1 MALFGNSKVA
11 VIESKIQGYEK
22 YFEKLDE
29 SIEKLSEVSV
39 GIKEMLIRHEGKLDE
54 RVLSEENINLK
65 LEEIKKESHS
75 EHVALEK
82 KIISLETKIEDIF
95 KWKWTAAGAILILG
109 LFIGQIFPNGA
120 VISPG
125 EPLVEFGND

>member
-65 LEEIKKESHS
+65 LEEIKKESHE
-75 EHVALEK
+75 EHKALEN
-82 KIISLETKIEDIF
+82 KILDIEKKIEDIF
-95 KWKWTAAGAILILG
+95 RWKWTAAGAILIVG
-109 LFIGQIFPNGA
+109 LLIGQVFPDYK
-120 VISPG
+120 VIPDQAI
-125 EPLVEFGND
+125 VEFGND